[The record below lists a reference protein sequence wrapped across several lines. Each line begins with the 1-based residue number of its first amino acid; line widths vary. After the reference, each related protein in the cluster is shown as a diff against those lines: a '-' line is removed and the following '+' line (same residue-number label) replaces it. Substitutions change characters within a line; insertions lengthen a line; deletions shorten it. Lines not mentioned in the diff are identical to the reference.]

1 MRKVKKLLGLLLA
14 AVMVLAMSATAF
26 ADEGTHTITAPD
38 NGHTYEVYQIF
49 TGDYSEGD
57 NSQKV
62 LSNVKWGKNG
72 TGTQGDNVSE
82 EILTELKNANGS
94 DTEQLAVITKYAKL
108 QSSDKFGT
116 VTYESPLE
124 VPSGYYLI
132 KDEDGSQENEQD
144 SYTLYIV
151 QVVGENITIAPKA
164 DVPESEKKVDD
175 KNDSNTSEDEESWQD
190 SADYDIG
197 DHVPYQLTATLP
209 DNVSNY
215 TSYTLK
221 FVDTMSRGLT
231 YDADSAEVFVNGKS
245 AGKLEPTSANY
256 SGDDDRYTDGTVLT
270 WNFANIKAAP
280 YNAGNNAVI
289 TIEYTA
295 TLNNNA
301 VMGSAGNPN
310 KMHIEFS
317 NNPNGEGTGQTPD
330 DTNIVFTYKVVVN
343 KVDEDKKPLAGAQF
357 TLQKKQANGSWEDIG
372 SATVS
377 ENQATFTFSGL
388 DDGDYKLIETVTPD
402 GYNDIA
408 DIEFTIT
415 AEHDI
420 LSDDPRLTNL
430 NGNSV
435 TGEITFEA
443 KPEDGSLT
451 TDVINKSGSTLPETG
466 GMGTTIFYVLGA
478 ILVLGAGGLLI
489 ARKRTDSEK

>member
-14 AVMVLAMSATAF
+14 AVMVLAMGVTVFAEGNPTISALN
-26 ADEGTHTITAPD
+26 

-82 EILTELKNANGS
+82 KILTELKNANGS
-94 DTEQLAVITKYAKL
+94 DTEQLAVITKYANL

-132 KDEDGSQENEQD
+132 KDVDGSQENEQD

-289 TIEYTA
+289 TIKYTA

-357 TLQKKQANGSWEDIG
+357 TLQKKQANGSWKDIG

-420 LSDDPRLTNL
+420 LSDDPRLTSL
-430 NGNSV
+430 SGDTT
-435 TGEITFEA
+435 TGEITFT
-443 KPEDGSLT
+443 PNPSDGSLT
-451 TDVINKSGSTLPETG
+451 TDVENKSGAELPETG

-478 ILVLGAGGLLI
+478 ILVIGAGVLLI
-489 ARKRTDSEK
+489 VRRRTGSEK